1 MDFENQN
8 VGLELLLAHM
18 NLGDIIEAV
27 ERLCSD
33 REDEEESGESLV
45 EGLSGD
51 TMDENEL
58 SDGSALPDLVSRV
71 QNDKVR
77 YGSVAD
83 LLAFVNM
90 VSNTPASTLSKLE
103 EELGVLLNKV
113 RNGLFNRTF
122 LYSVYSLSL
131 CLKWQFTP

>member
-1 MDFENQN
+1 MDFKNQN

-18 NLGDIIEAV
+18 NIGDIIEAV
-27 ERLCSD
+27 ERLRSD

-51 TMDENEL
+51 NMDENEL
-58 SDGSALPDLVSRV
+58 SDGTASPDLVSRV
-71 QNDKVR
+71 QNGKVR
-77 YGSVAD
+77 YGNVAD

-90 VSNTPASTLSKLE
+90 VSNTPASTLSKLD

-113 RNGLFNRTF
+113 RNGLFNRT
-122 LYSVYSLSL
+122 LLCSVYSLSL
-131 CLKWQFTP
+131 CLKWHSIP

>member
-33 REDEEESGESLV
+33 REDGEESGESLV

>member
-1 MDFENQN
+1 M
-8 VGLELLLAHM
+8 AHM
-18 NLGDIIEAV
+18 NIGDIIEAV

-51 TMDENEL
+51 NTDENEL
-58 SDGSALPDLVSRV
+58 SDGTASPDLVPRV

-77 YGSVAD
+77 YGNVAD

-90 VSNTPASTLSKLE
+90 VSNTSASTLSKLE
-103 EELGVLLNKV
+103 HELGVLLNKV
-113 RNGLFNRTF
+113 RHGLFSRAF
-122 LYSVYSLSL
+122 LYSGYSVYSH
-131 CLKWQFTP
+131 CV